1 MATRLLWLIGGA
13 LLALP
18 LASIVAPEEAP
29 LALKILVIA
38 LLLTSSLRPF
48 WGLAA
53 LAAIGPVAVPLTIM
67 SGQPP
72 WSGNETL
79 EALVLA
85 TTAGIA
91 LRWAVTG
98 APPRGRIGRPALVLG
113 AVVTAS
119 AVSLLSVQ
127 QLTVAPLPAFLAQCW
142 SHLTHDY
149 FLDPRA
155 FPAWHQAAIW
165 IEGLLLAVIIER
177 EVRVTPA
184 DGWRLAGIAAAGIAV
199 EASFSLVRLVQV
211 VGRSDDLLA
220 ALWRHSLSTRISP
233 HFPDVNAMGSYFAM
247 GAVVWMSRVIA
258 PSTSLLG
265 RIVSFVAVAM
275 VMAAVWLTGSRAAQA
290 ATAAGSL
297 LALWSL
303 YRPSGRVL
311 TGWLILVGLG
321 AAALVAA
328 SPSRSAQSGFGASIG
343 VRRDLAVIGLQLT
356 QQAPAFG
363 IGIGEFRGASTALI
377 SEDLIARF
385 PQARVG
391 ENAHN
396 QVVQVLAELGV
407 AGLGALLW
415 LLAVTLWP
423 AWHTLTSRGKPEHLV
438 HAAGWTAGVCALLF
452 SSLFGHPWL
461 TPFVLVQSLAAL
473 GLVAAL
479 TAQPTRT
486 PVADWLGA
494 DRLVV
499 IAALVVLAVSAPS
512 RINAARAGADL
523 DHRMIGASAVMGEL
537 DGVPYRL
544 ADPES
549 TWFVRTTARVVEI
562 PLRAEAG
569 GACDV
574 TMAVDRTPANQ
585 LRVVDDAWQ
594 TVRFSFI
601 EPETRWNSRRIDVRV
616 AGGSCRLLVGRFL
629 IID

>member
-1 MATRLLWLIGGA
+1 MTARLLWLIGGG
-13 LLALP
+13 LLAAP
-18 LASIVAPEEAP
+18 LAAIVTPEVAP
-29 LALKILVIA
+29 LALKILVLA
-38 LLLTSSLRPF
+38 LLATSGLRPF

-53 LAAIGPVAVPLTIM
+53 LAAIGPLVVPLTIM

-113 AVVTAS
+113 AVVAAS

-127 QLTVAPLPAFLAQCW
+127 QLTVAPMPAFLAQCW
-142 SHLTHDY
+142 THVTHDY

-155 FPAWHQAAIW
+155 FPAWHQAAFW
-165 IEGLLLAVIIER
+165 IEGLVLAVIIER
-177 EVRVTPA
+177 EVRARPA
-184 DGWRLAGIAAAGIAV
+184 NGWRLAGMAAAGIAV
-199 EASFSLVRLVQV
+199 EASFSLMRLVQV

-220 ALWRHSLSTRISP
+220 ALWRHSLTTRISP

-258 PSTSLLG
+258 PSTSLMG

-290 ATAAGSL
+290 ATAAGCL

-311 TGWLILVGLG
+311 AGWLVLVGLG
-321 AAALVAA
+321 AATLLAA

-343 VRRDLAVIGLQLT
+343 VRRDLAVIGLRLAR
-356 QQAPAFG
+356 QAPVFG
-363 IGIGEFRGASTALI
+363 IGIGEFRGASTALV
-377 SEDLIARF
+377 SENLIARF

-415 LLAVTLWP
+415 LLAATLWP
-423 AWHTLTSRGKPEHLV
+423 AWHALTSRGMPEHLV
-438 HAAGWTAGVCALLF
+438 HPAGWTAGVSALLF

-461 TPFVLVQSLAAL
+461 TPFVLVQSLAAF

-479 TAQPTRT
+479 TAQPERT
-486 PVADWLGA
+486 PVDGA
-494 DRLVV
+494 KRAGRFVT
-499 IAALVVLAVSAPS
+499 IAALGVLVMSAPV
-512 RINAARAGADL
+512 RISAARAGADL
-523 DHRMIGASAVMGEL
+523 DHRMVGASAVMGEL

-544 ADPES
+544 ADSVS
-549 TWFVRTTARVVEI
+549 TWFVRTTALVVEI

-569 GACDV
+569 GACIVAVD
-574 TMAVDRTPANQ
+574 VDRTPANE
-585 LRVVDDAWQ
+585 LRVTDEAWQ
-594 TVRFSFI
+594 AVRFSFI
-601 EPETRWNSRRIDVRV
+601 EAETRWNSRRIDVKV
-616 AGGSCRLLVGRFL
+616 AGGSCRLLVGRFRV
-629 IID
+629 ID